1 MLRRVPALILA
12 GTLAVGLG
20 ACAEVDRVV
29 DDAQDQV
36 SEGLQRL
43 RWCTAAF
50 RLGTAVEARDIE
62 AARDAAED
70 LRANAP
76 DELTDEVDLI
86 LEAIEAADSGD
97 LEQIEG
103 DAVREAGQRVLD
115 EAEAQCDPTMR
126 PD

>member
-1 MLRRVPALILA
+1 MRRRVPALILA
-12 GTLAVGLG
+12 STLGLGLG

-29 DDAQDQV
+29 DDAQEQV

-50 RLGTAVEARDIE
+50 RLGTAVEARDVE

-76 DELTDEVDLI
+76 DELTDDLDLI
-86 LEAIEAADSGD
+86 LEAIDAAESGD
-97 LEQIEG
+97 PEQIEG
-103 DAVREAGQRVLD
+103 EEVRDAGQRVLD
-115 EAEAQCDPTMR
+115 EAEAQCDPTTR